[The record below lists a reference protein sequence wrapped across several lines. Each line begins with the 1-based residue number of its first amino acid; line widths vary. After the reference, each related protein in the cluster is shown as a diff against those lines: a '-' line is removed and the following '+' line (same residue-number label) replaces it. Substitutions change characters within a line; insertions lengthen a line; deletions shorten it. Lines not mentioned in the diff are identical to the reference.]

1 MLGIR
6 TCHQVTSHY
15 TKIFSDPNRSYSHN
29 SEKPDTETEMECPHL
44 ERLARGGGPTT
55 FPCLQDPRTPL
66 ACAECGAR
74 ESVWLCVTCGALNCG
89 RYIQAHGLMH
99 KVRHSFM

>member
-6 TCHQVTSHY
+6 TCHQVTVTTQKYFQIPRDHILR
-15 TKIFSDPNRSYSHN
+15 TR
-29 SEKPDTETEMECPHL
+29 KPDTEPEMECPHL

>member
-1 MLGIR
+1 
-6 TCHQVTSHY
+6 
-15 TKIFSDPNRSYSHN
+15 
-29 SEKPDTETEMECPHL
+29 MECPHL

-99 KVRHSFM
+99 KVSHSFILSFTL